1 MGGPGL
7 EELALG
13 LEARSCSAR
22 ELVEGCLARI
32 DDREGEGSR
41 AFVSVDREA
50 AIVAA
55 DCMDRLRAAG
65 AHPSRFAGIPVSVK
79 DLFDIR
85 GQVTRA
91 GSVVL
96 DGPPASEDAPSVA
109 RLRAHGFI
117 LIGRS
122 TMTEFAYSGL
132 GLNPHYGSPLSPWG
146 RATGHISGG
155 STSGGAVSVA
165 DGMAHAALGTDT
177 GGSCRIPA
185 AWCGLAGF
193 KPTARRVPL
202 DGAIPLSGTLDSI
215 GPIGRTA
222 QCCALLDAI
231 LAGGSPGEIEPRDLR
246 GLRIGAVQNVV
257 LGDIEDAVAE
267 AYEAALRRLERAGAV
282 IERISVTA
290 FDKVAPLSAKGGFPA
305 AEAYGWHRELLAA
318 RGDEYDPRVSV
329 RILRGREQ
337 DAADFVQLRAGR
349 DALVA
354 EAAAQIANFDA
365 IAMPTTPILPPTL
378 ASMQDDAAYGR
389 ANILALRNPTLINM
403 MDGCA
408 ISLPANRP
416 GEPPVGLMLASV
428 ANNDRNL
435 LAISMAVETVLR
447 A

>member
-13 LEARSCSAR
+13 LESGSCSAR
-22 ELVEGCLARI
+22 ELVEGCLDRI
-32 DDREGEGSR
+32 DDPVGEGAR
-41 AFVSVDREA
+41 AFASVDREA

-55 DCMDRLRAAG
+55 DCMDKLRAVG

-91 GSVVL
+91 GSVVM
-96 DGPPASEDAPSVA
+96 DGPPAAEDAPAVA
-109 RLRAHGFI
+109 RLRAKGYI

-132 GLNPHYGSPLSPWG
+132 GMNPHNGSPLNPWD

-185 AWCGLAGF
+185 AWCGLVGF

-202 DGAIPLSGTLDSI
+202 DGTIPLSRTLDSI

-222 QCCALLDAI
+222 HCCALLDAV
-231 LAGGSPGEIEPRDLR
+231 LAGEMPRKIEQRDVR

-267 AYEAALRRLERAGAV
+267 AYEAALRRLERAGV
-282 IERISVTA
+282 LIDRISLA
-290 FDKVAPLSAKGGFPA
+290 AYDNVAPLSVKGGFPA
-305 AEAYGWHRELLAA
+305 AEAYGWHRELLVA
-318 RGDEYDPRVSV
+318 RGNEYDPRVSI

-337 DAADFVQLRAGR
+337 DAADFVQLRAAR
-349 DALVA
+349 DALVV
-354 EAAAQIANFDA
+354 EAGAQISNFDA

-378 ASMQDDAAYGR
+378 SAMQDDAAYGR

-408 ISLPANRP
+408 ISLPASRP

-435 LAISMAVETVLR
+435 LAIGMAVETVLR
-447 A
+447 N